1 MHRSVLGPAARKT
14 HVFDA
19 LEICP
24 NGSIEGRMIQRM
36 EGRYGLQQDDF
47 FAYPRPAILYHVS
60 DAGAVLYVCVSGPC
74 VKLEIE

>member
-47 FAYPRPAILYHVS
+47 SRIRALQFCTMFLMLVPCYM
-60 DAGAVLYVCVSGPC
+60 CVFPGL
-74 VKLEIE
+74 V